1 MNSIIQKIKEHRI
14 ISTIIAV
21 LLCAAI
27 IVVIFLLSGTPTGK
41 KADSSSSGDAVTE
54 TDYFKDSDYPVH
66 ITAKGTEINIKLDG
80 SKTPELTWDTA
91 IEPGGIIFAEN
102 DAKEDN
108 GVLNSLV
115 KPKGGGYVTIS
126 YVRSA
131 EIAGRKYAVAKIDVD
146 IIATAADDGTIS
158 VSVSDVRQALAS
170 VGAVDTET
178 PYILEGNKVILPNGG
193 DWTLTPPE
201 VSDDA
206 YPLYTIYSGYDEEGF
221 QYFSVTRNISTYYN
235 SFEESISSDESS
247 ETSSAAQ
254 GTEAENNDE
263 LILKSESLKTEQ
275 KLRCALDE
283 NREWILVT
291 AED

>member
-158 VSVSDVRQALAS
+158 VSVSDVRQGLAS
-170 VGAVDTET
+170 AGAVDTET

-247 ETSSAAQ
+247 ETSSSAQ

-275 KLRCALDE
+275 KLRCTLDE

>member
-66 ITAKGTEINIKLDG
+66 ITEKGTEINIKLDG